1 MISSNT
7 DTKHISPSQIKTYLS
22 CGRKYKYKYVEGIKP
37 EKVSFALPFGRAFHQ
52 TVAEINLY
60 RKKHQ
65 SLEQVD
71 VSGLFKET
79 FEREIQTSETPVE
92 FDKDDDPLSLISY
105 ADKMLRLYVK
115 HIGQMNTE
123 VIAVEHEIEYPIQ
136 GTDYVFTGIV
146 DAIEKDV
153 SGICVVELKTAEKM
167 WSNSTVDYD
176 LQGPLYK
183 KALTPIYP
191 NQPIQVRY
199 DIVTRG
205 KSPKVQSKFAD
216 TNNHIRL
223 TDILREIIY
232 GIEKNVFTPRP
243 GYTCNACD
251 YKGVCMGATL

>member
-22 CGRKYKYKYVEGIKP
+22 CGRKYRYRYVEGLKP
-37 EKVSFALPFGRAFHQ
+37 ERVSFALPFGRAFHQ

-79 FEREIQTSETPVE
+79 FEREIQTSEIPVE

-105 ADKMLRLYVK
+105 ADKMLGLYTD
-115 HIGQMNTE
+115 HIRQMNTE

-153 SGICVVELKTAEKM
+153 SGICIAELKTTQRM
-167 WSNSTVDYD
+167 WSDTTVDYD

-223 TDILREIIY
+223 TDVLREIIY

-243 GYTCNACD
+243 GYVCNTCD
-251 YKGVCMGATL
+251 YKGVCMGAAL

>member
-1 MISSNT
+1 MSSNST
-7 DTKHISPSQIKTYLS
+7 DTKHLSPSQIKTYLS
-22 CGRKYKYKYVEGIKP
+22 CGRKYKYKYVEGLKP

-52 TVAEINLY
+52 VVADINLY

-92 FDKDDDPLSLISY
+92 FDKDEDPLLLVSY
-105 ADKMLRLYVK
+105 ADKMLRLYTD
-115 HIGQMNTE
+115 HIRQMNTE

-136 GTDYVFTGIV
+136 GTDYIFKGIV
-146 DAIEKDV
+146 DAIERD
-153 SGICVVELKTAEKM
+153 SNGICVVELKTAEKM
-167 WSNSTVDYD
+167 WSDTTVDYD

-191 NQPIQVRY
+191 NQTIQVRY

-205 KSPKVQSKFAD
+205 KNPKVQSKFAD
-216 TNNHIRL
+216 TNTHIRL
-223 TDILREIIY
+223 QDILREIIY
-232 GIEKNVFTPRP
+232 GIEKGVFVPKP
-243 GYTCNACD
+243 GYTCNICD
-251 YKGVCMGATL
+251 YKDVCMGAAL

>member
-52 TVAEINLY
+52 TIADINLY

-92 FDKDDDPLSLISY
+92 FDKDDDPESLVSY
-105 ADKMLRLYVK
+105 ANKMLKLYTD
-115 HIGQMNTE
+115 HIRQMNTE

-146 DAIEKDV
+146 DAIEKD
-153 SGICVVELKTAEKM
+153 SNGICVVELKTAEKM
-167 WSNSTVDYD
+167 WSDSTVDYD

-205 KSPKVQSKFAD
+205 KNPKVQSKYPD
-216 TNNHIRL
+216 CDNHIRL
-223 TDILREIIY
+223 TDLLREIIY

-243 GYTCNACD
+243 GFVCNTCD
-251 YKGVCMGATL
+251 YKDMCMRAAL

>member
-22 CGRKYKYKYVEGIKP
+22 CGRKYKYRYVEGLKP
-37 EKVSFALPFGRAFHQ
+37 ERVSFALPFGRAFHQ

-65 SLEQVD
+65 SLEQLD

-79 FEREIQTSETPVE
+79 FEREIQTSEIPVE

-105 ADKMLRLYVK
+105 ADKMLGLYTD
-115 HIGQMNTE
+115 HIRQMNSE

-153 SGICVVELKTAEKM
+153 SGICIAELKT
-167 WSNSTVDYD
+167 T
-176 LQGPLYK
+176 
-183 KALTPIYP
+183 
-191 NQPIQVRY
+191 
-199 DIVTRG
+199 
-205 KSPKVQSKFAD
+205 
-216 TNNHIRL
+216 
-223 TDILREIIY
+223 
-232 GIEKNVFTPRP
+232 
-243 GYTCNACD
+243 
-251 YKGVCMGATL
+251 